1 MMKKLDGRKL
11 DHATLEAIRLRAVQQ
26 VEAGE
31 SPEAVIAALGFH
43 RSRIYDW
50 LAAYRE
56 GGEEALKAKAL
67 FGRPPK
73 LSGSQLKRIYQVV
86 TSKNPLQLKFPFA
99 LWTRGMVREL
109 IRDEFGVRLSDVS
122 VGRLLRRLG
131 LSPQKPLYRAY
142 QQDPQAVE
150 RWKREQY
157 PQIRKLA
164 KRLGAS
170 IYFADESHIR
180 SDTHQGRTW
189 APVGQ
194 TPVVSSTG
202 ARFSVHMVSAVSP
215 RGELR
220 FMTTKGRFTANKFID
235 FLKRL
240 LHNAEA
246 PIFLIV
252 DGHPVHRAAK
262 VRRFV
267 DKTEGWLR
275 LFYLPP
281 YAPQLNPD
289 ELVWNHLK
297 NHQIGRT
304 RIAGPDDLKAKV
316 VGALRSLQRMPEKI
330 RSFFHESNV
339 RYTVEYVA

>member
-1 MMKKLDGRKL
+1 MANRFDGRRL
-11 DHATLEAIRLRAVQQ
+11 DHKTREQIRIRAVAR

-31 SPEAVIAALGFH
+31 SPEEVVKALGFH
-43 RSRIYDW
+43 RSCIYEW
-50 LAAYRE
+50 LAKARE
-56 GGEEALKAKAL
+56 GGDEALKARAIP
-67 FGRPPK
+67 GRPPK
-73 LSGSQLKRIYQVV
+73 LTGAQLRRVYQIV
-86 TSKNPLQLKFPFA
+86 TSKNPLQLKFRFA

-109 IRDEFGVRLSDVS
+109 IRDEFGVRLSEVS

-142 QQDPQAVE
+142 QQDRQAVE
-150 RWKREQY
+150 QWKREQY
-157 PQIRKLA
+157 PRIRKAA
-164 KRLGAS
+164 KRLGAN

-189 APVGQ
+189 AAVGH
-194 TPVVSSTG
+194 TPVVTSTG

-220 FMTTKGRFTANKFID
+220 FMTTKGRFTAEKFID

-267 DKTEGWLR
+267 DKTQGQLR

-281 YAPQLNPD
+281 YAPELNPD

-297 NHQIGRT
+297 NHRIGRT
-304 RIAGPDDLKAKV
+304 RVMGPDDLKEKV
-316 VGALRSLQRMPEKI
+316 IACLRSLQRMPDTV
-330 RSFFHESNV
+330 RAFFHESNV
-339 RYTVEYVA
+339 RYIVS